1 MVYTLGLALFTYVL
15 LSSDYLVYW
24 LIFDSWITIT
34 KLSQTQSP
42 SMGESQGQNIL
53 TQIFQNAHQ
62 WHANIKWLSWNEGH
76 LTFPH
81 G

>member
-1 MVYTLGLALFTYVL
+1 MLHNLCSFKPGSGLALFTYVL

-42 SMGESQGQNIL
+42 RLGESQGQNIL

-62 WHANIKWLSWNEGH
+62 WHTTIQWLI
-76 LTFPH
+76 
-81 G
+81 